1 MQPSRSEETPMSVPR
16 INEIGPSFK
25 AGEEHFQLFRLDDH
39 RWCLVIGTVDWGR
52 GTPIPITLPDGA
64 DVEYYADL
72 NSVAGEW
79 YSRASDVENS
89 LQDGTGDRM
98 EAEMDSWLKSRGLT
112 AEPLAKRKKKRPRP

>member
-39 RWCLVIGTVDWGR
+39 RWCLVIGTVDWGFC
-52 GTPIPITLPDGA
+52 TPIPITPPNG
-64 DVEYYADL
+64 VKVSYYADL
-72 NSVAGEW
+72 KSVLDEW
-79 YSRASDVENS
+79 DRCASDIENS

-98 EAEMDSWLKSRGLT
+98 EAEMDAWLESRWSD
-112 AEPLAKRKKKRPRP
+112 R